1 MSLHATFIEHTF
13 VSILALYVTLEC
25 AVTILQTR
33 AAEKSCGRVPEGF
46 EKKLTLAGIRKAA
59 DYTGE
64 LAQANLLLTVV
75 GAGFALCMTFG
86 NGLNVFTAVI
96 ETIMGP
102 GIPADWVLISL
113 IVLLMLLI
121 ELPFG
126 WWARYRVKERYGYMR
141 EPRMRW
147 LSRTLSEAL
156 WGWLVFMPVSA
167 ALLTIFEYAGGDWW
181 KLAWGVWLVY
191 LLWRWKLSSVYGVFW
206 KRRSRPYA
214 NAETREAVR
223 ESLHRQGIT
232 MTEMVVM
239 TRPASWDHSNI
250 VLSGWGLRR
259 RVIVFAHVAHQL
271 RKDEIVALAAHEAA
285 HVRHFHGVLRL
296 LINVAVSYIF
306 CWLAGWGATHV
317 QFFEGF
323 NYSPMLTLDMP
334 GTHAGSV
341 CAVALVVF
349 PMLLYPLSPLLNLA
363 ARLMQ
368 YDADLHAA
376 HRGTRP
382 DDQRPR
388 EAAQGHDDISLAVPR
403 LFALSLQ
410 ASAPRHARCEPAA
423 PQAPF
428 GARRPARAPLSE
440 ARRAP
445 SARSGLNYLTSNLS
459 SRLTSAHEP
468 QLLSHGQ
475 NSVPQAPSDRRS
487 CRPPH
492 HRPRHRRP
500 RPPLLRDDGGRRR
513 A

>member
-75 GAGFALCMTFG
+75 GAGFALFMTFG

-181 KLAWGVWLVY
+181 KLAWGIWLVY

-250 VLSGWGLRR
+250 VLSGWSLRR

-376 HRGTRP
+376 RIAGLDPMISALVKLHKDTTTSLSPSLVYSLFHYKRP
-382 DDQRPR
+382 HPGMRVANLQR
-388 EAAQGHDDISLAVPR
+388 LKR
-403 LFALSLQ
+403 L
-410 ASAPRHARCEPAA
+410 SAP
-423 PQAPF
+423 
-428 GARRPARAPLSE
+428 
-440 ARRAP
+440 
-445 SARSGLNYLTSNLS
+445 
-459 SRLTSAHEP
+459 
-468 QLLSHGQ
+468 
-475 NSVPQAPSDRRS
+475 
-487 CRPPH
+487 
-492 HRPRHRRP
+492 
-500 RPPLLRDDGGRRR
+500 GGRLEHLFPKPAEPRTPE
-513 A
+513 AD

>member
-75 GAGFALCMTFG
+75 GAGFALFMTFG

-250 VLSGWGLRR
+250 VLSG
-259 RVIVFAHVAHQL
+259 
-271 RKDEIVALAAHEAA
+271 
-285 HVRHFHGVLRL
+285 
-296 LINVAVSYIF
+296 
-306 CWLAGWGATHV
+306 
-317 QFFEGF
+317 
-323 NYSPMLTLDMP
+323 
-334 GTHAGSV
+334 
-341 CAVALVVF
+341 
-349 PMLLYPLSPLLNLA
+349 
-363 ARLMQ
+363 
-368 YDADLHAA
+368 
-376 HRGTRP
+376 
-382 DDQRPR
+382 
-388 EAAQGHDDISLAVPR
+388 
-403 LFALSLQ
+403 
-410 ASAPRHARCEPAA
+410 
-423 PQAPF
+423 
-428 GARRPARAPLSE
+428 
-440 ARRAP
+440 
-445 SARSGLNYLTSNLS
+445 
-459 SRLTSAHEP
+459 
-468 QLLSHGQ
+468 
-475 NSVPQAPSDRRS
+475 
-487 CRPPH
+487 
-492 HRPRHRRP
+492 
-500 RPPLLRDDGGRRR
+500 
-513 A
+513 

>member
-75 GAGFALCMTFG
+75 GAGFALFMTFG

-147 LSRTLSEAL
+147 LSRALSEAL

-167 ALLTIFEYAGGDWW
+167 ALLTLFEYAGGDWW

-259 RVIVFAHVAHQL
+259 RVIVFAHVAHLL

-296 LINVAVSYIF
+296 LIN
-306 CWLAGWGATHV
+306 AT
-317 QFFEGF
+317 
-323 NYSPMLTLDMP
+323 SPSPTSS
-334 GTHAGSV
+334 AGSR
-341 CAVALVVF
+341 A
-349 PMLLYPLSPLLNLA
+349 
-363 ARLMQ
+363 
-368 YDADLHAA
+368 
-376 HRGTRP
+376 G
-382 DDQRPR
+382 
-388 EAAQGHDDISLAVPR
+388 
-403 LFALSLQ
+403 
-410 ASAPRHARCEPAA
+410 APRTSSSSRVSTIRRCSRSTCPA
-423 PQAPF
+423 PM
-428 GARRPARAPLSE
+428 RA
-440 ARRAP
+440 A
-445 SARSGLNYLTSNLS
+445 SARSRSSSSPCFSTRSRPCSTSPHAS
-459 SRLTSAHEP
+459 CSTTRTCTPRASRDST
-468 QLLSHGQ
+468 
-475 NSVPQAPSDRRS
+475 R
-487 CRPPH
+487 
-492 HRPRHRRP
+492 
-500 RPPLLRDDGGRRR
+500 
-513 A
+513 

>member
-75 GAGFALCMTFG
+75 GAGFALFMTFG

-259 RVIVFAHVAHQL
+259 RVIVFAHVAHLL
-271 RKDEIVALAAHEAA
+271 RKDEICLLYTSCSTAMDQALRYANEGYKWVVDLDLAKFFDTVNHSKLLQ
-285 HVRHFHGVLRL
+285 VLSERVKDRRVIRL
-296 LINVAVSYIF
+296 IPVSY
-306 CWLAGWGATHV
+306 THLGCTPV
-317 QFFEGF
+317 E
-323 NYSPMLTLDMP
+323 PKP
-334 GTHAGSV
+334 
-341 CAVALVVF
+341 
-349 PMLLYPLSPLLNLA
+349 
-363 ARLMQ
+363 
-368 YDADLHAA
+368 
-376 HRGTRP
+376 
-382 DDQRPR
+382 
-388 EAAQGHDDISLAVPR
+388 SLR
-403 LFALSLQ
+403 
-410 ASAPRHARCEPAA
+410 
-423 PQAPF
+423 
-428 GARRPARAPLSE
+428 
-440 ARRAP
+440 
-445 SARSGLNYLTSNLS
+445 
-459 SRLTSAHEP
+459 
-468 QLLSHGQ
+468 
-475 NSVPQAPSDRRS
+475 
-487 CRPPH
+487 
-492 HRPRHRRP
+492 
-500 RPPLLRDDGGRRR
+500 
-513 A
+513 

>member
-75 GAGFALCMTFG
+75 GAGFALFMTFG

-147 LSRTLSEAL
+147 LSRALSEAL

-167 ALLTIFEYAGGDWW
+167 ALLTLFEYAGGDWW

-259 RVIVFAHVAHQL
+259 RVIVFAHVAHLL

-306 CWLAGWGATHV
+306 C
-317 QFFEGF
+317 
-323 NYSPMLTLDMP
+323 
-334 GTHAGSV
+334 
-341 CAVALVVF
+341 
-349 PMLLYPLSPLLNLA
+349 
-363 ARLMQ
+363 
-368 YDADLHAA
+368 
-376 HRGTRP
+376 
-382 DDQRPR
+382 
-388 EAAQGHDDISLAVPR
+388 
-403 LFALSLQ
+403 
-410 ASAPRHARCEPAA
+410 
-423 PQAPF
+423 
-428 GARRPARAPLSE
+428 
-440 ARRAP
+440 
-445 SARSGLNYLTSNLS
+445 
-459 SRLTSAHEP
+459 
-468 QLLSHGQ
+468 
-475 NSVPQAPSDRRS
+475 
-487 CRPPH
+487 
-492 HRPRHRRP
+492 
-500 RPPLLRDDGGRRR
+500 
-513 A
+513 

>member
-75 GAGFALCMTFG
+75 GAGFALFMTFG

-250 VLSGWGLRR
+250 VLSG
-259 RVIVFAHVAHQL
+259 
-271 RKDEIVALAAHEAA
+271 AASSSSRTSRTCSGRTRSSRSPPTRPHT
-285 HVRHFHGVLRL
+285 
-296 LINVAVSYIF
+296 
-306 CWLAGWGATHV
+306 CATSTACSASSST
-317 QFFEGF
+317 
-323 NYSPMLTLDMP
+323 SPSPTSS
-334 GTHAGSV
+334 AGSR
-341 CAVALVVF
+341 A
-349 PMLLYPLSPLLNLA
+349 
-363 ARLMQ
+363 
-368 YDADLHAA
+368 
-376 HRGTRP
+376 G
-382 DDQRPR
+382 
-388 EAAQGHDDISLAVPR
+388 
-403 LFALSLQ
+403 
-410 ASAPRHARCEPAA
+410 APRTSSSSRVSTIRRCSRSTCPA
-423 PQAPF
+423 PM
-428 GARRPARAPLSE
+428 RA
-440 ARRAP
+440 A
-445 SARSGLNYLTSNLS
+445 SARSRSSSSPCFSTRSRPCSTSPHAS
-459 SRLTSAHEP
+459 CSTTRTCTPRASRDST
-468 QLLSHGQ
+468 
-475 NSVPQAPSDRRS
+475 R
-487 CRPPH
+487 
-492 HRPRHRRP
+492 
-500 RPPLLRDDGGRRR
+500 
-513 A
+513 

>member
-75 GAGFALCMTFG
+75 GAGFALFMTFG

-259 RVIVFAHVAHQL
+259 RVIVFAHVAHLL

-296 LINVAVSYIF
+296 LINVAVSSS
-306 CWLAGWGATHV
+306 T
-317 QFFEGF
+317 
-323 NYSPMLTLDMP
+323 SPSPTSS
-334 GTHAGSV
+334 AGSR
-341 CAVALVVF
+341 A
-349 PMLLYPLSPLLNLA
+349 
-363 ARLMQ
+363 
-368 YDADLHAA
+368 
-376 HRGTRP
+376 G
-382 DDQRPR
+382 
-388 EAAQGHDDISLAVPR
+388 
-403 LFALSLQ
+403 
-410 ASAPRHARCEPAA
+410 APRTSSSSRVSTIRRCSRSTCPA
-423 PQAPF
+423 PM
-428 GARRPARAPLSE
+428 RA
-440 ARRAP
+440 A
-445 SARSGLNYLTSNLS
+445 SARSRSSSSPCFSTRSRPCSTSPHAS
-459 SRLTSAHEP
+459 CSTTRTCTPRASRDST
-468 QLLSHGQ
+468 
-475 NSVPQAPSDRRS
+475 R
-487 CRPPH
+487 
-492 HRPRHRRP
+492 
-500 RPPLLRDDGGRRR
+500 
-513 A
+513 

>member
-75 GAGFALCMTFG
+75 GAGFALFMTFG

-167 ALLTIFEYAGGDWW
+167 ALLTIFEYAGDDWW

-191 LLWRWKLSSVYGVFW
+191 LLWRWKLSSVYG
-206 KRRSRPYA
+206 
-214 NAETREAVR
+214 
-223 ESLHRQGIT
+223 
-232 MTEMVVM
+232 
-239 TRPASWDHSNI
+239 
-250 VLSGWGLRR
+250 
-259 RVIVFAHVAHQL
+259 
-271 RKDEIVALAAHEAA
+271 
-285 HVRHFHGVLRL
+285 
-296 LINVAVSYIF
+296 
-306 CWLAGWGATHV
+306 
-317 QFFEGF
+317 
-323 NYSPMLTLDMP
+323 
-334 GTHAGSV
+334 
-341 CAVALVVF
+341 
-349 PMLLYPLSPLLNLA
+349 
-363 ARLMQ
+363 
-368 YDADLHAA
+368 
-376 HRGTRP
+376 
-382 DDQRPR
+382 
-388 EAAQGHDDISLAVPR
+388 
-403 LFALSLQ
+403 
-410 ASAPRHARCEPAA
+410 AA
-423 PQAPF
+423 PMRTPKPARPF
-428 GARRPARAPLSE
+428 GRACTV
-440 ARRAP
+440 RASP
-445 SARSGLNYLTSNLS
+445 
-459 SRLTSAHEP
+459 
-468 QLLSHGQ
+468 
-475 NSVPQAPSDRRS
+475 
-487 CRPPH
+487 
-492 HRPRHRRP
+492 
-500 RPPLLRDDGGRRR
+500 
-513 A
+513 

>member
-75 GAGFALCMTFG
+75 GAGFALFMTFG

-259 RVIVFAHVAHQL
+259 RVIVFAHVAHLL

-376 HRGTRP
+376 RIAGLDPMISALVKLHKDTTTSLSRRP
-382 DDQRPR
+382 SSIRSFTTSVRTP
-388 EAAQGHDDISLAVPR
+388 AC
-403 LFALSLQ
+403 ALRTCS
-410 ASAPRHARCEPAA
+410 ASSAC
-423 PQAPF
+423 
-428 GARRPARAPLSE
+428 RRPAAGSSTSFRSPPSPERPKRTKLPHQQPFFAAHVRSRTSATVPWPKLRPASTV
-440 ARRAP
+440 RPPKLPAP
-445 SARSGLNYLTSNLS
+445 SSQAAS
-459 SRLTSAHEP
+459 
-468 QLLSHGQ
+468 
-475 NSVPQAPSDRRS
+475 PQATAATTS
-487 CRPPH
+487 
-492 HRPRHRRP
+492 
-500 RPPLLRDDGGRRR
+500 
-513 A
+513 

>member
-1 MSLHATFIEHTF
+1 MSLHATSIEHTF

-75 GAGFALCMTFG
+75 GAGFALFMTFG

-206 KRRSRPYA
+206 KRRSRPLCERRNPRGRSGEPA
-214 NAETREAVR
+214 PSGHHHDRNGRHDPPRLLGPLQHRALGLGPQAPRHRLRARRAPAQEGRDRRARRPRGRTRAPLPRRAPPPHQRRRLLHLLLARGLGRHARPVLRGFQLFADAHARHARHPCGQRLRGRARRLPHASLPALAPAQPRRTPHAVR
-223 ESLHRQGIT
+223 RG
-232 MTEMVVM
+232 
-239 TRPASWDHSNI
+239 PA
-250 VLSGWGLRR
+250 RR
-259 RVIVFAHVAHQL
+259 
-271 RKDEIVALAAHEAA
+271 
-285 HVRHFHGVLRL
+285 
-296 LINVAVSYIF
+296 
-306 CWLAGWGATHV
+306 
-317 QFFEGF
+317 
-323 NYSPMLTLDMP
+323 
-334 GTHAGSV
+334 
-341 CAVALVVF
+341 
-349 PMLLYPLSPLLNLA
+349 
-363 ARLMQ
+363 
-368 YDADLHAA
+368 A

-423 PQAPF
+423 PQAPC
-428 GARRPARAPLSE
+428 RRPAAGSSTSFRSPPSPERPKRTKLPHQQPFFAAHVRSRTSATVPWPKLRPASTV
-440 ARRAP
+440 RLWPKLPAP
-445 SARSGLNYLTSNLS
+445 SSQAAS
-459 SRLTSAHEP
+459 
-468 QLLSHGQ
+468 
-475 NSVPQAPSDRRS
+475 PQATAATTS
-487 CRPPH
+487 
-492 HRPRHRRP
+492 
-500 RPPLLRDDGGRRR
+500 
-513 A
+513 

>member
-1 MSLHATFIEHTF
+1 MSLHATSIEHTF

-75 GAGFALCMTFG
+75 GAGFALFMTFG

-181 KLAWGVWLVY
+181 KLAWGVWLIY

-259 RVIVFAHVAHQL
+259 RVIVFAHVAHLL

-323 NYSPMLTLDMP
+323 NY
-334 GTHAGSV
+334 
-341 CAVALVVF
+341 
-349 PMLLYPLSPLLNLA
+349 
-363 ARLMQ
+363 
-368 YDADLHAA
+368 
-376 HRGTRP
+376 
-382 DDQRPR
+382 
-388 EAAQGHDDISLAVPR
+388 
-403 LFALSLQ
+403 
-410 ASAPRHARCEPAA
+410 
-423 PQAPF
+423 
-428 GARRPARAPLSE
+428 
-440 ARRAP
+440 
-445 SARSGLNYLTSNLS
+445 
-459 SRLTSAHEP
+459 
-468 QLLSHGQ
+468 
-475 NSVPQAPSDRRS
+475 
-487 CRPPH
+487 
-492 HRPRHRRP
+492 
-500 RPPLLRDDGGRRR
+500 
-513 A
+513 

>member
-75 GAGFALCMTFG
+75 GAGFALFMTFG

-181 KLAWGVWLVY
+181 KLASI
-191 LLWRWKLSSVYGVFW
+191 SSG
-206 KRRSRPYA
+206 
-214 NAETREAVR
+214 
-223 ESLHRQGIT
+223 
-232 MTEMVVM
+232 
-239 TRPASWDHSNI
+239 
-250 VLSGWGLRR
+250 
-259 RVIVFAHVAHQL
+259 
-271 RKDEIVALAAHEAA
+271 
-285 HVRHFHGVLRL
+285 
-296 LINVAVSYIF
+296 
-306 CWLAGWGATHV
+306 
-317 QFFEGF
+317 
-323 NYSPMLTLDMP
+323 
-334 GTHAGSV
+334 AGS
-341 CAVALVVF
+341 
-349 PMLLYPLSPLLNLA
+349 S
-363 ARLMQ
+363 R
-368 YDADLHAA
+368 
-376 HRGTRP
+376 
-382 DDQRPR
+382 
-388 EAAQGHDDISLAVPR
+388 
-403 LFALSLQ
+403 
-410 ASAPRHARCEPAA
+410 ASTASSGSAGAA
-423 PQAPF
+423 PMRTPKPARPF
-428 GARRPARAPLSE
+428 GRACTV
-440 ARRAP
+440 RASP
-445 SARSGLNYLTSNLS
+445 
-459 SRLTSAHEP
+459 
-468 QLLSHGQ
+468 
-475 NSVPQAPSDRRS
+475 
-487 CRPPH
+487 
-492 HRPRHRRP
+492 
-500 RPPLLRDDGGRRR
+500 
-513 A
+513 

>member
-75 GAGFALCMTFG
+75 GAGFALFMTFG

-259 RVIVFAHVAHQL
+259 RVIVFAHVAHLL
-271 RKDEIVALAAHEAA
+271 RKD
-285 HVRHFHGVLRL
+285 
-296 LINVAVSYIF
+296 
-306 CWLAGWGATHV
+306 
-317 QFFEGF
+317 
-323 NYSPMLTLDMP
+323 
-334 GTHAGSV
+334 
-341 CAVALVVF
+341 
-349 PMLLYPLSPLLNLA
+349 
-363 ARLMQ
+363 
-368 YDADLHAA
+368 
-376 HRGTRP
+376 
-382 DDQRPR
+382 
-388 EAAQGHDDISLAVPR
+388 
-403 LFALSLQ
+403 
-410 ASAPRHARCEPAA
+410 
-423 PQAPF
+423 
-428 GARRPARAPLSE
+428 
-440 ARRAP
+440 
-445 SARSGLNYLTSNLS
+445 
-459 SRLTSAHEP
+459 
-468 QLLSHGQ
+468 
-475 NSVPQAPSDRRS
+475 
-487 CRPPH
+487 
-492 HRPRHRRP
+492 
-500 RPPLLRDDGGRRR
+500 
-513 A
+513 

>member
-75 GAGFALCMTFG
+75 GAGFALFMTFG

-113 IVLLMLLI
+113 ILLLMLLI

-259 RVIVFAHVAHQL
+259 RVIVFAHVAHLL

-285 HVRHFHGVLRL
+285 HVRHARPVLRGFQL
-296 LINVAVSYIF
+296 FADAYARHARHPCGQRLRGRARRLPHASLPALAPAQPRRTPHAVRR
-306 CWLAGWGATHV
+306 G
-317 QFFEGF
+317 
-323 NYSPMLTLDMP
+323 P
-334 GTHAGSV
+334 
-341 CAVALVVF
+341 
-349 PMLLYPLSPLLNLA
+349 
-363 ARLMQ
+363 ARR
-368 YDADLHAA
+368 A

-388 EAAQGHDDISLAVPR
+388 EATQGHDDISLAVPR

-423 PQAPF
+423 PQAPV

-468 QLLSHGQ
+468 QLLSHDQ

>member
-250 VLSGWGLRR
+250 VLSGWG
-259 RVIVFAHVAHQL
+259 
-271 RKDEIVALAAHEAA
+271 
-285 HVRHFHGVLRL
+285 
-296 LINVAVSYIF
+296 
-306 CWLAGWGATHV
+306 ATHV

-376 HRGTRP
+376 RIAGLDPMISALVKLHKDTTTSLSPSLVYSLFHYKRP
-382 DDQRPR
+382 HPGMRVANLQR
-388 EAAQGHDDISLAVPR
+388 LKR
-403 LFALSLQ
+403 L
-410 ASAPRHARCEPAA
+410 SAPGGRLEHLFPKPAEP
-423 PQAPF
+423 
-428 GARRPARAPLSE
+428 RAPE
-440 ARRAP
+440 A
-445 SARSGLNYLTSNLS
+445 
-459 SRLTSAHEP
+459 
-468 QLLSHGQ
+468 
-475 NSVPQAPSDRRS
+475 D
-487 CRPPH
+487 
-492 HRPRHRRP
+492 
-500 RPPLLRDDGGRRR
+500 
-513 A
+513 

>member
-75 GAGFALCMTFG
+75 GAGFALFMTFG

-376 HRGTRP
+376 RIAGLDP
-382 DDQRPR
+382 M
-388 EAAQGHDDISLAVPR
+388 ISALVKLHKDTTTSLSVPR

-423 PQAPF
+423 PQAPV